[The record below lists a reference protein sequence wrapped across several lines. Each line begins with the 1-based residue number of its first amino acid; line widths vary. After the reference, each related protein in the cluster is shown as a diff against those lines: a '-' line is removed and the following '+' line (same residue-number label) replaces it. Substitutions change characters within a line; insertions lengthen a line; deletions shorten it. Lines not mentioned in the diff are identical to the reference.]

1 MSRSV
6 PVDDLRFEDRFLGL
20 CRGYAE
26 QPQTLGTEQQ
36 RVRRGVSFA
45 ILRRVIRLEL
55 LLVRAS
61 FGEVRNLLYC
71 RIYPC
76 KTVDFYYLLP
86 ELFVGLEIDEYRSCF
101 FTEIESEDR
110 LERCFLQLTRLLDRH
125 LPAIEAAAA
134 QGQIPLEPKPT
145 DRQMPEERMRAVD
158 DGGIRDGLV
167 SYSYSLAPAYRA
179 LLCGQRSK
187 AVRLLERARRKG
199 RSFRYQ
205 DRLCAYLKRCGEDFL
220 PMPEDCNAVL
230 AEQRIRRRAIPVY
243 LASFAVLY
251 AAFTLLFWG
260 LGCLFLGLF
269 TRGCAAYFSVSWEA
283 APLLAGLPAMFGG
296 FALRKKL
303 ATLVSKKH
311 DREINRLDRLKN
323 SRGLDVFTALVF
335 AAAIAASLFFF
346 AQIYG
351 CTVRIYPDRLDYA
364 AEESVLR
371 RQELRFDEIREICHV
386 SARYNVYGDRIE
398 RSSYVI
404 VAKDGRRFDLN
415 GSASEQ
421 QCERILFPLLAEWK
435 IPFTEADTARELP

>member
-6 PVDDLRFEDRFLGL
+6 PIDDLRFEDRFLEL
-20 CRGYAE
+20 CRDYADR
-26 QPQTLGTEQQ
+26 PQTLGTEQGQ
-36 RVRRGVSFA
+36 VRRGVSFT

-71 RIYPC
+71 RIYPY

-101 FTEIESEDR
+101 FAEIETEAR
-110 LERCFLQLTRLLDRH
+110 LERCFFQLTRLLDQH

-134 QGQIPLEPKPT
+134 QGQIPLEPKRT
-145 DRQMPEERMRAVD
+145 ENKTTEEELRAVD
-158 DGGIRDGLV
+158 DSGIRDGLV

-179 LLCGQRSK
+179 LLCGQRGK
-187 AVRLLERARRKG
+187 AVRLLEKARRKG

-205 DRLCAYLKRCGEDFL
+205 DRLCAYLQRCGEDYL

-230 AEQRIRRRAIPVY
+230 AEQRIRKRAFPVY

-260 LGCLFLGLF
+260 LGWLFLGLF

-283 APLLAGLPAMFGG
+283 APLLAGLPSMFGV

-303 ATLVSKKH
+303 AVLVSKKYGP
-311 DREINRLDRLKN
+311 ELNRLDRLKN
-323 SRGLDVFTALVF
+323 SRGLDYFAALVF
-335 AAAIAASLFFF
+335 AAAIAASQFFF
-346 AQIYG
+346 AWMYG
-351 CTVRIYPDRLDYA
+351 DTVRIYPDRLDYA
-364 AEESVLR
+364 AEESLLR
-371 RQELRFDEIREICHV
+371 RQELRFSEIREICHV

-415 GSASEQ
+415 GSASER
-421 QCERILFPLLAEWK
+421 QCESMLFPLLEPYG
-435 IPFTEADTARELP
+435 IPRTERDTERDLD